1 MKTTALLILLFAVLI
16 SGCAET
22 REICK
27 GVLGVSTKALEEER
41 KDGIRKE
48 FNSEPAALHQKVKQI
63 LKDSGAYVYCDDPEK
78 DMLAI
83 YVSEED
89 TTPVGIFFTR
99 AGAGRTLVEVSSPS
113 VYGKETIFR
122 IINES
127 LTTGITKPPQKGLF
141 DAGKEKKES

>member
-1 MKTTALLILLFAVLI
+1 MKTTALRILLFAVLI

-27 GVLGVSTKALEEER
+27 GVLGVSTKALEEGR

-48 FNSEPAALHQKVKQI
+48 FNFDPATLHQKVKQI
-63 LKDSGAYVYCDDPEK
+63 LKDSGSYIYCDKPEK

-89 TTPVGIFFTR
+89 TTPVGVFFTG

-141 DAGKEKKES
+141 DAGKEKKEP